1 MFKVQH
7 PTITITDG
15 SNLFQNLNLQRNI
28 QDKLAILREE
38 ETGKSTLLN
47 IWSVFCVDYVDVK
60 RNVVCDGKIGY
71 FHQSFSLRM
80 AGRNWFRLFVKR
92 YFLIGNRTWCV

>member
-1 MFKVQH
+1 MDLGFEVISMFKVQH

-47 IWSVFCVDYVDVK
+47 I
-60 RNVVCDGKIGY
+60 
-71 FHQSFSLRM
+71 
-80 AGRNWFRLFVKR
+80 
-92 YFLIGNRTWCV
+92 